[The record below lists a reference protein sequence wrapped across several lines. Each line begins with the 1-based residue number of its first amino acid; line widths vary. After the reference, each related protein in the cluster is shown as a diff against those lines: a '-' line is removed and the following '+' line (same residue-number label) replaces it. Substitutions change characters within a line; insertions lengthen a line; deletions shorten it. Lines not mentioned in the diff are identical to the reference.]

1 MFNNILL
8 FSVLL
13 LTNSCNS
20 SKSTVSNSSTENQ
33 EIEIITSDEFTKIK
47 EKEEKFITKDT
58 SILLEQKA
66 TEIKK
71 NNGFSEETPVDIMDK
86 IEEDTKE
93 KIVEPITM
101 LKHNVWNNLLQ
112 KHVSNQGNVNYKGFK
127 TDHTALKNYIKSLS
141 ENTPTETWT
150 KAEKMAYWINAYNA
164 LTIDLI
170 VKHYPIKSIKDINN
184 PWEQRLWKLG
194 DKWYNLEDIEHQIL
208 RKMNEPRIHFGIV
221 CASVSCPKL
230 QNTAFEA
237 SKLEE
242 QLTTATKEFL
252 ADTRKNNL
260 SKNNIKIS
268 KIFKW
273 FSSDFK
279 ENGSLVDFI
288 NKYSEIVISQNAS
301 KSYKDY
307 NWNLNE

>member
-1 MFNNILL
+1 MKYVTFILTALFISTSCCATKQLKANTTRENIQVEIPNTPDP
-8 FSVLL
+8 SKITEVVE
-13 LTNSCNS
+13 TVEDNS
-20 SKSTVSNSSTENQ
+20 
-33 EIEIITSDEFTKIK
+33 
-47 EKEEKFITKDT
+47 
-58 SILLEQKA
+58 
-66 TEIKK
+66 
-71 NNGFSEETPVDIMDK
+71 
-86 IEEDTKE
+86 
-93 KIVEPITM
+93 IVEQVIKVEVIENIQSEPVIATIQEAFN
-101 LKHNVWNNLLQ
+101 HSAWNDLLQ

-127 TDHTALKNYIKSLS
+127 TEHTALKNYIQSLS
-141 ENTPTETWT
+141 KNTPTQTWT
-150 KAEKMAYWINAYNA
+150 KAEKLAYWINAYNA

-170 VKHYPIKSIKDINN
+170 VKHYPLKSIKDIDS

-194 DKWYNLEDIEHQIL
+194 DKSYNLEDIEHKIL

-242 QLTTATKEFL
+242 QLTIATKEFL
-252 ADTRKNNL
+252 ADSTKNNL
-260 SKNNIKIS
+260 SNNNIKIS

>member
-1 MFNNILL
+1 MKYVTLILTALFISTSCCATKQLKANTTKENIQVEIPNTPDP
-8 FSVLL
+8 SKITEVVE
-13 LTNSCNS
+13 TVEDNSIVEQVI
-20 SKSTVSNSSTENQ
+20 KVE
-33 EIEIITSDEFTKIK
+33 EIENIQSEPVI
-47 EKEEKFITKDT
+47 
-58 SILLEQKA
+58 A
-66 TEIKK
+66 TIQEAF
-71 NNGFSEETPVDIMDK
+71 NHSA
-86 IEEDTKE
+86 
-93 KIVEPITM
+93 
-101 LKHNVWNNLLQ
+101 WNDLLQ

-127 TDHTALKNYIKSLS
+127 TEHTALKNYIQSLS
-141 ENTPTETWT
+141 KNTPTQTWT
-150 KAEKMAYWINAYNA
+150 KAEKLAYWINAYNA

-170 VKHYPIKSIKDINN
+170 VKHYPLNSIKDIDS

-194 DKWYNLEDIEHQIL
+194 DKWYNLEDIEHKIL

-221 CASVSCPKL
+221 CASISCPKL
-230 QNTAFEA
+230 QNTAFEV

-252 ADTRKNNL
+252 ADSTKNNL
-260 SKNNIKIS
+260 SKNRIKIS

-273 FSSDFK
+273 FSFDFK

>member
-1 MFNNILL
+1 MKYVSLILTALFISTSCCAAKQLKANTSKENIQVEIPNTPEP
-8 FSVLL
+8 SKITEVVE
-13 LTNSCNS
+13 TVEDS
-20 SKSTVSNSSTENQ
+20 SIVKEVIKVK
-33 EIEIITSDEFTKIK
+33 EIENIQQEPVLATIK
-47 EKEEKFITKDT
+47 EAFNH
-58 SILLEQKA
+58 SA
-66 TEIKK
+66 
-71 NNGFSEETPVDIMDK
+71 
-86 IEEDTKE
+86 
-93 KIVEPITM
+93 
-101 LKHNVWNNLLQ
+101 WNDLLQ

-127 TDHTALKNYIKSLS
+127 TEHPALKNYIQSLS
-141 ENTPTETWT
+141 ENTPTQTWT
-150 KAEKMAYWINAYNA
+150 KAEKLAYWINAYNA

-170 VKHYPIKSIKDINN
+170 VKHHPLKSIKNIDN

-194 DKWYNLEDIEHQIL
+194 DKWYNLEDIEHKIL

-230 QNTAFEA
+230 QNTAFEV

-252 ADTRKNNL
+252 ADSTKNNL
-260 SKNNIKIS
+260 SKNRIKIS

>member
-1 MFNNILL
+1 MKYVSLILTALFISTSCCAAKQLKANTSKENIQVEIPNTPEP
-8 FSVLL
+8 SKITEVVE
-13 LTNSCNS
+13 TVEDS
-20 SKSTVSNSSTENQ
+20 SIVKEVIKVK
-33 EIEIITSDEFTKIK
+33 EIENIQQEPVLATIK
-47 EKEEKFITKDT
+47 EAFNH
-58 SILLEQKA
+58 SA
-66 TEIKK
+66 
-71 NNGFSEETPVDIMDK
+71 
-86 IEEDTKE
+86 
-93 KIVEPITM
+93 
-101 LKHNVWNNLLQ
+101 WNDLLQ

-127 TDHTALKNYIKSLS
+127 TEHPALKNYIQSLS
-141 ENTPTETWT
+141 ENTPTQTWT
-150 KAEKMAYWINAYNA
+150 KAEKLAYWINAYNA

-170 VKHYPIKSIKDINN
+170 VKHHPLKSIKNIDN

-194 DKWYNLEDIEHQIL
+194 DKWYNLEDIEHKIL

-230 QNTAFEA
+230 QNTAFEV

-252 ADTRKNNL
+252 ADSTKNNL
-260 SKNNIKIS
+260 SNNNIKIS

>member
-1 MFNNILL
+1 MKYVSLILTAL
-8 FSVLL
+8 FISTSCCATKQLKANTTKEYIQVEIPN
-13 LTNSCNS
+13 TPEPSKITEVVETVEDNSIIEEVI
-20 SKSTVSNSSTENQ
+20 KVK
-33 EIEIITSDEFTKIK
+33 EIENIQPEPV
-47 EKEEKFITKDT
+47 
-58 SILLEQKA
+58 LETIQEA
-66 TEIKK
+66 F
-71 NNGFSEETPVDIMDK
+71 NHSA
-86 IEEDTKE
+86 
-93 KIVEPITM
+93 
-101 LKHNVWNNLLQ
+101 WNDLLQ
-112 KHVSNQGNVNYKGFK
+112 KHVSSQGNVNYEGFK
-127 TDHTALKNYIKSLS
+127 TEHAALKNYIQSLS
-141 ENTPTETWT
+141 KNIPTQTWT
-150 KAEKMAYWINAYNA
+150 KAEKFAYWINAYNA

-170 VKHYPIKSIKDINN
+170 VKHYPLKSIKDIDS

-194 DKWYNLEDIEHQIL
+194 DKWYNLEDIEHNIL

-230 QNTAFEA
+230 QNTAFEV

-252 ADTRKNNL
+252 ADSTKNNL
-260 SKNNIKIS
+260 SKNRIKIS

-288 NKYSEIVISQNAS
+288 NKYSEIVISQSAS

>member
-1 MFNNILL
+1 MKYVSLILTAL
-8 FSVLL
+8 FISTSCCATKQLKANTTKEYIQVEIPN
-13 LTNSCNS
+13 TPEPSKITEVVETVEDNSIVEEVI
-20 SKSTVSNSSTENQ
+20 KVK
-33 EIEIITSDEFTKIK
+33 EIENIQPEPV
-47 EKEEKFITKDT
+47 
-58 SILLEQKA
+58 LETIQEA
-66 TEIKK
+66 F
-71 NNGFSEETPVDIMDK
+71 NHSA
-86 IEEDTKE
+86 
-93 KIVEPITM
+93 
-101 LKHNVWNNLLQ
+101 WNDLLQ

-127 TDHTALKNYIKSLS
+127 TEHPALKNYIQSLS
-141 ENTPTETWT
+141 ENTPTQTWT
-150 KAEKMAYWINAYNA
+150 KAEKLAYWINAYNA

-170 VKHYPIKSIKDINN
+170 VKHYPLKSIKDIDS

-194 DKWYNLEDIEHQIL
+194 DKWYNLEDIEHKIL

-230 QNTAFEA
+230 QNTAFEV

-252 ADTRKNNL
+252 ADSTKNNL
-260 SKNNIKIS
+260 SKNRIKIS

>member
-1 MFNNILL
+1 MKYVSLILTALFISTSCCAAKQLKANTSKENIQVEIPNTPEP
-8 FSVLL
+8 SKITEVVE
-13 LTNSCNS
+13 TVEDS
-20 SKSTVSNSSTENQ
+20 SIVKEVIKVK
-33 EIEIITSDEFTKIK
+33 EIENIQQEPVLATIK
-47 EKEEKFITKDT
+47 EAFNH
-58 SILLEQKA
+58 SA
-66 TEIKK
+66 
-71 NNGFSEETPVDIMDK
+71 
-86 IEEDTKE
+86 
-93 KIVEPITM
+93 
-101 LKHNVWNNLLQ
+101 WNDLLQ

-127 TDHTALKNYIKSLS
+127 TEHPALKNYIQSLS
-141 ENTPTETWT
+141 ENTPTQTWT
-150 KAEKMAYWINAYNA
+150 KAEKLAYWINAYNA

-170 VKHYPIKSIKDINN
+170 VKHHPLKSIKNIDN

-194 DKWYNLEDIEHQIL
+194 DKWYNLEDIEHKIL

-230 QNTAFEA
+230 QNTAFEV

-242 QLTTATKEFL
+242 QLTNATKEFL
-252 ADTRKNNL
+252 ADSTKNNL
-260 SKNNIKIS
+260 SKNSIKIS

>member
-1 MFNNILL
+1 MKYVSLILTALFISTSCCATKQLKANTTKENIQVEIPNTPEP
-8 FSVLL
+8 SKITEVVE
-13 LTNSCNS
+13 TVEDNSIVEEVI
-20 SKSTVSNSSTENQ
+20 KVK
-33 EIEIITSDEFTKIK
+33 EIENIQPEPV
-47 EKEEKFITKDT
+47 
-58 SILLEQKA
+58 LETIQEA
-66 TEIKK
+66 F
-71 NNGFSEETPVDIMDK
+71 NHSA
-86 IEEDTKE
+86 
-93 KIVEPITM
+93 
-101 LKHNVWNNLLQ
+101 WNDLLQ

-127 TDHTALKNYIKSLS
+127 TEHTALKNYIQSLS
-141 ENTPTETWT
+141 ENTPTQTWT
-150 KAEKMAYWINAYNA
+150 KAEKLAYWINAYNA

-170 VKHYPIKSIKDINN
+170 VKHYPLKSIKDIDN

-194 DKWYNLEDIEHQIL
+194 DKWYNLEDIEHKIL
-208 RKMNEPRIHFGIV
+208 RKMNEPRTHFGIV

-230 QNTAFEA
+230 QNTAFEV

-252 ADTRKNNL
+252 ADSTKNNL
-260 SKNNIKIS
+260 SKNSIKIS